1 MQIFNWIEDKCMS
14 FSAKHDWKSISFY
27 TILVRSALKYFKI
40 RIIIN
45 LFNILQQFSTFH
57 IYLLLIITSFYEYAC
72 FSGKVI
78 WCSVI
83 FKFLYSM
90 STETAM
96 TYLVV
101 KLKENL
107 NQWFIYIRIRLI
119 LNRLCMLIKGNSS
132 KYEAMT
138 IWYLD
143 PNLTQRMGDFMLI
156 LAT

>member
-1 MQIFNWIEDKCMS
+1 MKRLLQIFNGIEDKRMS
-14 FSAKHDWKSISFY
+14 FSAKHHWKSISFY

-96 TYLVV
+96 TYLVE

-107 NQWFIYIRIRLI
+107 NQWFICIRIRLT
-119 LNRLCMLIKGNSS
+119 LNRLCMFIKVNIRQWQ
-132 KYEAMT
+132 YDT
-138 IWYLD
+138 
-143 PNLTQRMGDFMLI
+143 
-156 LAT
+156 

>member
-1 MQIFNWIEDKCMS
+1 MKQLLQIFNGIEDKRMS
-14 FSAKHDWKSISFY
+14 FSAKHHWKLISFH

-57 IYLLLIITSFYEYAC
+57 IFLLLIITSFYEYAC

-96 TYLVV
+96 TYLVA
-101 KLKENL
+101 KLKDNS
-107 NQWFIYIRIRLI
+107 NQWCITIRISLI
-119 LNRLCMLIKGNSS
+119 SNRLRILIKVLS
-132 KYEAMT
+132 
-138 IWYLD
+138 
-143 PNLTQRMGDFMLI
+143 NLRM
-156 LAT
+156 